1 MPAASARVPSRATSS
16 HWPFGSE
23 SANDMLVPRAAFAQN
38 SASFS
43 RFAGSSIG
51 LRSRGT
57 GRSSGS
63 SRPEPASPSRST
75 PTATSFTARRCQPT
89 HYPRHAHGY
98 GALLRGPPPRG
109 RPAGPHRSSRGRAAQ
124 AGAPM
129 SETLAGL
136 RRLLHDPGPVHS
148 AILAIPDAGVAGI
161 LGHSGFDYVVID
173 AEHAP
178 FTLESMRGCVDAL
191 AASPA
196 ASVIRVAAN
205 DPVHVKQALDL
216 GADGVQVPTVHD
228 AGGAA
233 AAVSAARYSPEG
245 TRGVGLGHA
254 SRYGANA
261 QEYLASANARIAVI
275 AMIESARGVE
285 NASEIAATPG
295 LDGVVIGPF
304 DLSADL

>member
-1 MPAASARVPSRATSS
+1 
-16 HWPFGSE
+16 
-23 SANDMLVPRAAFAQN
+23 
-38 SASFS
+38 
-43 RFAGSSIG
+43 
-51 LRSRGT
+51 
-57 GRSSGS
+57 
-63 SRPEPASPSRST
+63 
-75 PTATSFTARRCQPT
+75 
-89 HYPRHAHGY
+89 
-98 GALLRGPPPRG
+98 
-109 RPAGPHRSSRGRAAQ
+109 
-124 AGAPM
+124 M

-196 ASVIRVAAN
+196 ASVIRVAVN

-228 AGGAA
+228 ADGAA
-233 AAVSAARYSPEG
+233 AAVSAARYSPDG

-261 QEYLASANARIAVI
+261 QEYLAGANARIAVI

-304 DLSADL
+304 DLSADLGLLGQVEHPVVQAALDRVIDSCVAAGMKVGSLGDVAALAHRGVTLFTSFIDGIALGAAARQAVAEARAAWDAAAPAS